1 MCHDNDYH
9 TFEKK
14 KIPKMITTNRIT
26 VEFAREEEG
35 EKKPMAPY
43 VRRRG
48 FGTISAATTSTTR
61 TTYSYVQFTCDNF

>member
-1 MCHDNDYH
+1 
-9 TFEKK
+9 
-14 KIPKMITTNRIT
+14 MITTNRIT